1 MAPGGD
7 PTSSCTPC
15 PQRPGGFEADPS
27 SRPGR
32 AQLGPVIPGVASTF
46 ENPGGGRSLAAYSL
60 GHGEVES
67 WTSLPASGEER

>member
-15 PQRPGGFEADPS
+15 PQRPGGFEADPKL
-27 SRPGR
+27 PAGA

-60 GHGEVES
+60 GRRGGES